1 VRTHW
6 VEQAQARETDK
17 ASLAEPCVIGLDFG
31 LTSDKHALAVRQGFN
46 QRDGQ
51 EWLPRDRPEE
61 ITMDAAERA
70 IDAQELYDARVI
82 IGDANGIGRG
92 AMEALHK
99 FFREHKERKCEVVFF
114 NSGAGAL
121 DRTRY
126 MRRRDEIWF
135 AGRKWLSNPRC
146 HLLAIP
152 GLRRQLC
159 APGYTEDTARRIQV
173 ESKQDIKRRSGDE
186 SGNLADA
193 LLMTLVP
200 ILHEATPPPAPP
212 KAPGLFEHH
221 FKAWRERHEPGA
233 LIR

>member
-1 VRTHW
+1 
-6 VEQAQARETDK
+6 
-17 ASLAEPCVIGLDFG
+17 
-31 LTSDKHALAVRQGFN
+31 
-46 QRDGQ
+46 
-51 EWLPRDRPEE
+51 
-61 ITMDAAERA
+61 
-70 IDAQELYDARVI
+70 
-82 IGDANGIGRG
+82 
-92 AMEALHK
+92 
-99 FFREHKERKCEVVFF
+99 VVFF